1 MLSEKKVVRRSVA
14 VGLGIICILLIAGLG
29 GALAYYVS
37 THHYTD
43 SDYDSLNSQN
53 TNLYNIVNLADS
65 TVWVNDTTVTQ
76 TASNYTSW
84 HFYGG
89 YAGYVL
95 VSVQTSTTDTTY
107 VEVIYSAVYSA
118 YSINYDN
125 TITVGTNGTAA
136 FPVLFAPEAFMTTVG
151 TSRTAAF
158 PILSRFPI
166 TGFFFSNGAAILP
179 RTTPKDFTGYPN
191 IEIRVGNTNT
201 VSNATETVTI
211 TYNY

>member
-14 VGLGIICILLIAGLG
+14 VGLAIVCILLTAGLG
-29 GALAYYVS
+29 GAMAYYVS
-37 THHYTD
+37 THHHTD
-43 SDYDSLNSQN
+43 SDYDSLSSQN
-53 TNLYNIVNLADS
+53 TSLYNIVNLANS

-84 HFYGG
+84 HFYGS

-95 VSVQTSTTDTTY
+95 VSVQTSTTNTTY

-118 YSINYDN
+118 YNINYDN
-125 TITVGTNGTAA
+125 TITVGTSGTVA
-136 FPVLFAPEAFMTTVG
+136 FPVLFAPEVYMTTVG

-166 TGFFFSNGAAILP
+166 TDFSFSNGASIP
-179 RTTPKDFTGYPN
+179 PGTTPENFTGYPN
-191 IEIRVGNTNT
+191 IEIRVGNTNR